1 MDADIYPAVAIVG
14 ATASGKSR
22 LALAMASEFEGE
34 IVSCDALQVYRHM
47 DVGTAKPTAAEQDAV
62 PHHMLDLRN
71 PGEDFSAGDY
81 QRLARRALACIS
93 QRRRLPVVAGGTGFY
108 LRALIEGLFEGPGRT
123 EILRKRLRRV
133 IGRKGPGCLHR
144 ILLRADPRS
153 AARISPADG
162 ARIIR
167 ALEVLWTTGT
177 PFSSWQD
184 RPRDSLTGFRW
195 LKLGVEWPRQ
205 DLYQRID
212 RRVEAMFAGGFPEE
226 VRFLL
231 NCFPRDIHA
240 FKAIGYRQC
249 AMHLDGVWTMEQA
262 IADTQRASRRYAK
275 RQLTWFRSDT
285 EIVWLNGREGFASLS
300 ERASEFVRR
309 FLAGRK

>member
-1 MDADIYPAVAIVG
+1 MTTGPYPAIAIVG

-22 LALAMASEFEGE
+22 LALAIALEFEGE
-34 IVSCDALQVYRHM
+34 IISCDALQVYRHM
-47 DVGTAKPTAAEQDAV
+47 NVGTAKPTPAQQAAI
-62 PHHMLDLRN
+62 PHHMVDLRD

-81 QRLARRALACIS
+81 QRLGRRALSLIA

-108 LRALIEGLFEGPGRT
+108 LRALIEGLFEGPGRSD
-123 EILRKRLRRV
+123 ILRERLHRIIRRR
-133 IGRKGPGCLHR
+133 GSDCLHR
-144 ILLRADPRS
+144 VLLRADPRS
-153 AARISPADG
+153 AARIGPRDG
-162 ARIIR
+162 ARIVR

-177 PFSSWQD
+177 PLSSWQD
-184 RPRDSLTGFRW
+184 RSRDALTGFRW
-195 LKLGVEWPRQ
+195 LKLGITWPREE
-205 DLYQRID
+205 LYQRID

-231 NCFPRDIHA
+231 GRFPRDIHA

-249 AMHLDGVWTMEQA
+249 ATYLDGTWTLEQA
-262 IADTQRASRRYAK
+262 IIDTQRETRRYAK

-285 EIVWLNGREGFASLS
+285 EIVWLNGGEDFASLS
-300 ERASEFVRR
+300 ERASEIVRR